1 MTIKDC
7 FYLGKIVK
15 KYSFKGELLAKL
27 DTDEPAIY
35 ENLDAIFIDLNSTLI
50 PFFIEKSQL
59 HKSDLLRLKFD
70 DINNEED
77 AEALL
82 KSDLYLP
89 LELLPKLEGNKF
101 YFHEIINF
109 KLIDENFG
117 LVGVVKG
124 VNDTT
129 AQALFEVD
137 RDGIEILIPLI
148 DDFIKKID
156 RTNKSITVNTPK
168 GLIELYLD

>member
-137 RDGIEILIPLI
+137 RDGIEILIPMN
-148 DDFIKKID
+148 DDFIKKLD
-156 RTNKSITVNTPK
+156 RSNKVITVNTPP
-168 GLIELYLD
+168 GLIELYLE

>member
-1 MTIKDC
+1 MTTKDC

-27 DTDEPAIY
+27 DTDEPDIY
-35 ENLDAIFIDLNSTLI
+35 ENLNAIFIELRGTLI

-59 HKSDLLRLKFD
+59 HKSDLLRLKFEGV
-70 DINNEED
+70 NCEAD
-77 AEALL
+77 ADALL

-89 LELLPKLEGNKF
+89 LEILPKLEGNKF
-101 YFHEIINF
+101 YFHEVINF

-117 LVGVVKG
+117 TVGTVKG
-124 VNDTT
+124 INDST

-137 RDGIEILIPLI
+137 RDGIEILIPMNDDLI
-148 DDFIKKID
+148 VKLD
-156 RTNKSITVNTPK
+156 RSNKTITVNTPP